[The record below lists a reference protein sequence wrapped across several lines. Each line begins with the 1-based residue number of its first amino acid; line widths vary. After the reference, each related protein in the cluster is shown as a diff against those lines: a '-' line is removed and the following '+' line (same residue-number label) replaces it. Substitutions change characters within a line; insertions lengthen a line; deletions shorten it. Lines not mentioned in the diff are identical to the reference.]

1 MSSPFVA
8 TSPIG
13 HLRAADYNPRKI
25 TEDAEAMLRQSLSLL
40 GCGKPIIAT
49 RSGVIVAGHQR
60 TRQLRA
66 LGVEH
71 APVFY
76 VEDVGRTDEV
86 RFNQAHNSTD
96 YDGEAWVP
104 PAPPRPD
111 YPDTGMERG
120 FYVEV
125 PPQHVGGEVKQ
136 EGAVARSSIILLIQK
151 YGPWGAAIALPS
163 GEVVASAQYA
173 LACRTLGIP
182 CRVYYLPADVS
193 EDDTRRL
200 LGGQYGQF
208 DYSHLDPKAYMA
220 TYAQPNRS
228 DDYGDGARVALN
240 PGYFYDH
247 WCVKNLGPSDRLLD
261 FGSGLG
267 VCARAT
273 KAKGYHVEEIE
284 FFRRVGGKKPAI
296 DTGLVH
302 QMIESTLR
310 SWRKVGPFSVV
321 MCEAV
326 VNSVVSQ
333 QAEDDVC
340 ACLAAFCALGGTILL
355 SGRSREQMEAKNRAS
370 STRRLG
376 STVAL
381 DFLDPKGFT
390 GRLERDQWFMQKF
403 HTKDQALALAARWF
417 GDDSPKF
424 IMRGETWKI
433 IAKNK
438 RRPPLAVIEAAMRR
452 EFDLEWPGGLS
463 VGRGEL
469 AVQSFR
475 HVVARFG
482 YSDEAPP
489 PFISG
494 GPRVTWAGSEA

>member
-8 TSPIG
+8 TSPIS

-25 TEDAEAMLRQSLSLL
+25 TPDAEAMLRQSLSLL

-66 LGVEH
+66 LGVQH
-71 APVFY
+71 APVYY

-96 YDGEAWVP
+96 YDGAAWVP

-111 YPDTGMERG
+111 YPDTGTERG

-125 PPQHVGGEVKQ
+125 PPEQVGGEVKQ

-163 GEVVASAQYA
+163 GDIVASAQYA

-182 CRVYYLPADVS
+182 CRVYYLPSDVS
-193 EDDTRRL
+193 EEETRRL

-208 DYSHLDPKAYMA
+208 DYAHLDPKPYMA

-228 DDYGDGARVALN
+228 EDYGDGARVALN

-247 WCVKNLGPSDRLLD
+247 WCAKNLGPSDRLLD

-267 VCARAT
+267 VYARAT

-296 DTGLVH
+296 DTTLVH

-310 SWRKVGPFSVV
+310 SWRKLGPFSVV

-381 DFLDPKGFT
+381 DFLDPQGFT

-403 HTKDQALALAARWF
+403 HTKEQALALASRWF
-417 GDDSPKF
+417 GDDSPRF

-433 IAKNK
+433 VAQLK
-438 RRPPLAVIEAAMRR
+438 RRPPLNVIEEAMRR

-463 VGRGEL
+463 VDRGEL

-475 HVVARFG
+475 YVVARFG
-482 YSDEAPP
+482 YQDSAPA
-489 PFISG
+489 STR
-494 GPRVTWAGSEA
+494 GPSLTWGGSET